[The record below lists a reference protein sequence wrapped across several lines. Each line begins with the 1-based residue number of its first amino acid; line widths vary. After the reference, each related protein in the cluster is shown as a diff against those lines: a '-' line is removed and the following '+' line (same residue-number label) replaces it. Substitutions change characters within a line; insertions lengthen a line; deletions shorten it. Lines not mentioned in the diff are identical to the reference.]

1 MLNKV
6 VNRNQIYPFPFLKL
20 YREMYKRQE
29 INLEKY
35 LPGLGLN
42 EVPVVSQILC
52 HLNMRC
58 VFEKCLKNEPQNGFK
73 FFQFGSVETL

>member
-6 VNRNQIYPFPFLKL
+6 VNRNQIYPFPFLKV

-29 INLEKY
+29 INLVKY

-42 EVPVVSQILC
+42 EVPVVSRILC

-58 VFEKCLKNEPQNGFK
+58 VFEKCLQNEPQNGFK